1 MTNIWYCEIWENIK
15 RKQFSH
21 NPDLQLRHLKLADLL
36 RILIE
41 KICRIETY
49 KLVNELKVDIYTLQ
63 ILDLLIVQDLNQY
76 LSS

>member
-1 MTNIWYCEIWENIK
+1 ML
-15 RKQFSH
+15 R
-21 NPDLQLRHLKLADLL
+21 DLQLADLL

-41 KICRIETY
+41 KICRIESY
-49 KLVNELKVDIYTLQ
+49 KTWRLVNELKVDIYTLQ